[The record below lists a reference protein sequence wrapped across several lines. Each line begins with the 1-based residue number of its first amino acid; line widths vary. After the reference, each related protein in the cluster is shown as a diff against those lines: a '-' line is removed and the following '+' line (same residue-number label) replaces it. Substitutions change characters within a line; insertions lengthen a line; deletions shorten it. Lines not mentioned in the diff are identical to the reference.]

1 MAHVVQT
8 ETLVEEGILTS
19 DQGAIIARRSRQV
32 MVSLAINS
40 VLCFGIIAA
49 AFGFVFW
56 LADALA
62 VAVVGGLFLAIGTA
76 ILVKSTD
83 IYRMFGNAAALIGA
97 GMLTG
102 GASIEILDKIGESTG
117 GAILLVLGLIGAIIT
132 AYVHRKDTPHTGFL
146 TGSVLLMTLAM
157 HIGGLY
163 FWAAD
168 VGLDGLSSSLVHLYV
183 AAAVMA
189 AGIFI
194 DVRLITALAII
205 PFAQMLDTGTFYWSA
220 MYAFYSPES
229 TLSIIQLAI
238 AMAACVAVSGVLVD
252 RYRRHTHIFGI
263 MAFIVANMC
272 FLVGSLW
279 GDVIGLTI
287 WGPGYSSWR
296 YEGGYEN
303 YQAARDAFEAS
314 TLVISEHV
322 YSIVWAVL
330 LIAAAFWSATTNRR
344 GIFNAA
350 MTFGG
355 IHAYTQAFET
365 FYDEPL
371 AYVIGGLAAIPLAW
385 GLWRLNDVFEARNP
399 ESALA
404 A

>member
-1 MAHVVQT
+1 MAHVIQT
-8 ETLVEEGILTS
+8 DTLVDEGVITAQ
-19 DQGAIIARRSRQV
+19 QGTIIAARSRQV

-49 AFGFVFW
+49 AAGFIGL

-62 VAVVGGLFLAIGTA
+62 VAIVGGLFLAVGAA
-76 ILVKSTD
+76 ILMKSGD
-83 IYRMFGNAAALIGA
+83 IYRMFGIASALIGA

-102 GASIEILDKIGESTG
+102 GASIEVIDIAGEQTG
-117 GAILLVLGLIGAIIT
+117 GAILMVVGLIWAIVL
-132 AYVHRKDTPHTGFL
+132 AALHHRSSDKTGFL
-146 TGSVLLMTLAM
+146 TASILLMVGAM

-163 FWAAD
+163 IWASAA
-168 VGLDGLSSSLVHLYV
+168 GFSGLSISFIHLYV
-183 AAAVMA
+183 AAVTFAIGM
-189 AGIFI
+189 FI

-205 PFAQMLDTGTFYWSA
+205 PFAQMLDTGTFYLHA
-220 MYAFYSPES
+220 MYAFYSPET
-229 TLSIIQLAI
+229 TLSIIQLSV
-238 AMAACVAVSGVLVD
+238 AMAVCVAVSGYLLD

-279 GDVIGLTI
+279 GDTVGSHI
-287 WGPGYSSWR
+287 WGPGYRDNSQ
-296 YEGGYEN
+296 N
-303 YQAARDAFEAS
+303 YQTYREARDAFDAS
-314 TLVISEHV
+314 AWVITEHL
-322 YSIVWAVL
+322 YSIIWAIL
-330 LIAAAFWSATTNRR
+330 LILAVIWSATTNRR

-385 GLWRLNDVFEARNP
+385 GLWRLNNVFENRNAIA
-399 ESALA
+399 S
-404 A
+404 